1 MDSRPSTLPATLL
14 TGFLGSGK
22 TTLLNRLLST
32 PGVPRIAVIE
42 NEFGAVNI
50 DSALLVRSPGEEIV
64 ELENGCLCCTVRGD
78 LKRVLLDLAA
88 RQASGDLHFERVVI
102 ESTGL
107 ALPAPVVQTFL
118 SDPEVAACYHLDG
131 VVTVVDALHG
141 EAQLAASPEAREQVG
156 FADRLVLSKTDLA
169 APADTATLRAA
180 LRAINAHAG
189 IRTASID
196 DAAADWLLDVGG
208 FDPATVAELHPGF
221 PRYRR
226 PADHEPDIESLVYE
240 ADTAF
245 DAERLALFLDLVLDW
260 YGPDLLRCKGIL
272 DIDGVAERTVLQVVH
287 RHRVSSSGGPWAQD
301 ARRGSVLVFI
311 GRRLPREIFVQGL
324 DRCLAGAVV

>member
-1 MDSRPSTLPATLL
+1 MDSPPETLPVTLL

-50 DSALLVRSPGEEIV
+50 DSALLVRSTDEEIV

-78 LKRVLLDLAA
+78 LRRVLLDLAA
-88 RQASGDLHFERVVI
+88 RRAAGELRFERIVI

-118 SDPEVAACYHLDG
+118 VDAGVAARYRLDG
-131 VVTVVDALHG
+131 VVTVVDAVHG
-141 EAQLAASPEAREQVG
+141 EAQLRSSPEAREQVG

-169 APADTATLRAA
+169 AGDNAMLRAA
-180 LRAINAHAG
+180 LRGINAHAQ
-189 IRTASID
+189 IRTASPD
-196 DAAADWLLDVGG
+196 AAAADWLLDVGG
-208 FDPATVAELHPGF
+208 FDPATVTDLHPGF

-240 ADTAF
+240 ATIAF
-245 DAERLALFLDLVLDW
+245 DAERLELFLDLILDW
-260 YGPDLLRCKGIL
+260 YGLDLLRCKGLL
-272 DIDGVAERTVLQVVH
+272 DIEGVEGRTVLQIVH
-287 RHRVSSSGGPWAQD
+287 RHRTLSSGGPWVNSD
-301 ARRGSVLVFI
+301 KRGSVLVFI
-311 GRRLPREIFVQGL
+311 GRRLPRDVFIQGL
-324 DRCLAGAVV
+324 DKCLAGAVV

>member
-1 MDSRPSTLPATLL
+1 MDPHPETLPVTLL

-32 PGVPRIAVIE
+32 PDVPRIAVIE

-50 DSALLVRSPGEEIV
+50 DSALLVRSTGEEIV

-78 LKRVLLDLAA
+78 LRRVLLDLAA
-88 RQASGDLHFERVVI
+88 RRAAGELRFERIVI

-118 SDPEVAACYHLDG
+118 VDTEVAARYRLDG
-131 VVTVVDALHG
+131 VVTVVDAVHG
-141 EAQLAASPEAREQVG
+141 EAQLRSSPEAREQVG

-169 APADTATLRAA
+169 TGDNAALRAA
-180 LRAINAHAG
+180 LREINAHAE
-189 IRTASID
+189 IRTASLH

-208 FDPATVAELHPGF
+208 FDPATVTALHPGF

-245 DAERLALFLDLVLDW
+245 DAERLELFLDLILDW
-260 YGPDLLRCKGIL
+260 YGLDLLRCKGLL
-272 DIDGVAERTVLQVVH
+272 DIEGVEGRTVLQIVH
-287 RHRVSSSGGPWAQD
+287 RHRTSSSGGRWVDSAG
-301 ARRGSVLVFI
+301 RGSVLVFI
-311 GRRLPREIFVQGL
+311 GRRLPRDVFIQGL
-324 DRCLAGAVV
+324 DKCLVGAVV